1 MARIL
6 VQKYGGSSVADADRV
21 RRVAQRVRRSLGPD
35 RQVVVVVSALG
46 DSTDALLTLAGQVA
60 QNPSPREMD
69 MLLATGEQVSIAL
82 LAMALED
89 LGVPAIS
96 LTGAQAGI
104 HTDGRHRRASIL
116 RVDTRR
122 ILRELAR
129 GRVVVV
135 AGFQGRSRSETTT
148 LGRGGSDLTAVAL
161 AHALGAE
168 RCEICSDV
176 AGVYTA
182 DPRIVPEARKLAR
195 IGYEEMLELA
205 ALGAQVLQRGSVAYA
220 ERAGVRIEARSTFV
234 DEPGTIIEGSD
245 AAMASRRSHPITGLA
260 LSRHVA
266 RLAAVEIPDRPGVAA
281 SLFRA
286 VGDEGIDVDMI
297 VQSVGQD
304 GKNVIAFTV
313 DLDRAEAAQ
322 RVVAASARALGGRMA
337 GPPLPMALVS
347 AVGMGMRGAPA
358 LAADMFTALAGAGV
372 NIEGITTSE
381 IRISVLVAPEAADT
395 AMRALHKAFRL
406 EEPEPDAAAR
416 MDGATAR
423 EPAR

>member
-1 MARIL
+1 MSRII

-21 RRVAQRVRRSLGPD
+21 RRVAARVRASLAPD

-46 DSTDALLTLAGQVA
+46 DSTDALLSLAGQVA
-60 QNPSPREMD
+60 RNPSAREMD

-89 LGVPAIS
+89 LGVPAVS

-104 HTDGRHRRASIL
+104 HTNARHRSASIL

-122 ILRELAR
+122 VRRELDR

-135 AGFQGRSRSETTT
+135 AGFQGRSRAETTT

-182 DPRIVPEARKLAR
+182 DPRIVPEARKLPR

-220 ERAGVRIEARSTFV
+220 ERQGVRIEARSTFV

-245 AAMASRRSHPITGLA
+245 AAMASQRSHPVTGLA
-260 LSRHVA
+260 LSRHMA

-281 SLFRA
+281 AIFRA
-286 VGDEGIDVDMI
+286 LGDEGIGVDMI
-297 VQSVGQD
+297 VQSVGHD
-304 GKNVIAFTV
+304 GRNVIAFTV
-313 DLDRAEAAQ
+313 DLDQAERAQALVSE
-322 RVVAASARALGGRMA
+322 RASALGGRMA
-337 GPPLPMALVS
+337 GPPAAMARIS
-347 AVGMGMRGAPA
+347 AVGMGMRSAPS
-358 LAADMFTALAGAGV
+358 LAADMFSALARVGV

-381 IRISVLVAPEAADT
+381 IRISVLVAPEAAEI
-395 AMRALHKAFRL
+395 AMRALHRAFRL
-406 EEPEPDAAAR
+406 EEPEPDAEAAAAGPSR
-416 MDGATAR
+416 
-423 EPAR
+423 

>member
-1 MARIL
+1 MSRII

-21 RRVAQRVRRSLGPD
+21 RRVAARVRQSLGSD
-35 RQVVVVVSALG
+35 CHVVVVVSALG
-46 DSTDALLTLAGQVA
+46 DSTDALLDLAAKVA
-60 QNPSPREMD
+60 RNPSPREMD

-82 LAMALED
+82 LAMALAD
-89 LGVPAIS
+89 LGVPAVS

-104 HTDGRHRRASIL
+104 HTDSRHRRASIL

-122 ILRELAR
+122 ILRELER

-135 AGFQGRSRSETTT
+135 AGFQGRSRAETTT

-161 AHALGAE
+161 AHALDAE

-182 DPRIVPEARKLAR
+182 DPRIVPEARKLPY

-205 ALGAQVLQRGSVAYA
+205 ALGAQVLQRSSVAYA
-220 ERAGVRIEARSTFV
+220 ERHGVRIEARSTFV

-245 AAMASRRSHPITGLA
+245 HMSERRRSHPVTGLA

-281 SLFRA
+281 AIFRPL
-286 VGDEGIDVDMI
+286 GDEGIGVDMI
-297 VQSVGQD
+297 VQSVGHD

-313 DLDRAEAAQ
+313 DLDQAEAAQ
-322 RVVAASARALGGRMA
+322 RLVAAQAESLGGRMA
-337 GPPLPMALVS
+337 GPPVAMARIS

-358 LAADMFTALAGAGV
+358 LAADMFSALARAGV

-381 IRISVLVAPEAADT
+381 IRISVLVAPEAADA
-395 AMRALHKAFRL
+395 AMRALHRTFRL
-406 EEPEPDAAAR
+406 EEPDDDDVAAPAAPAAR
-416 MDGATAR
+416 AR
-423 EPAR
+423 L

>member
-1 MARIL
+1 MARII

-21 RRVAQRVRRSLGPD
+21 RRVAARVRAALAPD

-46 DSTDALLTLAGQVA
+46 DSTDALLALAGQVA
-60 QNPSPREMD
+60 RSPSPREMD

-89 LGVPAIS
+89 LGVPAVS

-104 HTDGRHRRASIL
+104 HTDARHRRANIL

-122 ILRELAR
+122 IRRELGR

-135 AGFQGRSRSETTT
+135 AGFQGRSRAETTT

-161 AHALGAE
+161 AHALEAE

-176 AGVYTA
+176 PGVYTA
-182 DPRIVPEARKLAR
+182 DPRIVPDAQKLAR

-220 ERAGVRIEARSTFV
+220 ERHGVRIEARSTFV

-245 AAMASRRSHPITGLA
+245 AVMLKRRSHPVTGLA

-281 SLFRA
+281 AIFR
-286 VGDEGIDVDMI
+286 VLGDEGIGVDMI
-297 VQSVGQD
+297 VQSVGHD
-304 GKNVIAFTV
+304 GRNVIAFTV
-313 DLDRAEAAQ
+313 DLDQAEAAQ
-322 RVVAASARALGGRMA
+322 RLVAARATALGGRMA
-337 GPPLPMALVS
+337 GPPVAMARIS

-358 LAADMFTALAGAGV
+358 LAADMFSALADVGV

-395 AMRALHKAFRL
+395 AMRALHRTFRL
-406 EEPEPDAAAR
+406 EESDADAVATPA
-416 MDGATAR
+416 GALAD
-423 EPAR
+423 PGA

>member
-1 MARIL
+1 MPRLI

-21 RRVAQRVRRSLGPD
+21 RRVAQRVRSSLAPD
-35 RQVVVVVSALG
+35 TQLVVVVSALG
-46 DSTDALLTLAGQVA
+46 DTTDALLSLAHQVA
-60 QNPSPREMD
+60 HDPPGREMD

-82 LAMALED
+82 LAMALWD
-89 LGVPAIS
+89 LGVPAVS

-104 HTDGRHRRASIL
+104 HTDARHRRASIV

-122 ILRELAR
+122 IRRELAR

-135 AGFQGRSRSETTT
+135 AGFQGRSRGETTT

-182 DPRIVPEARKLAR
+182 DPRIVPEARKLRR

-205 ALGAQVLQRGSVAYA
+205 ALGAQVLQRSSVAYA
-220 ERAGVRIEARSTFV
+220 ERHGVRIEARSTFV

-245 AAMASRRSHPITGLA
+245 AAVAHGRRPRPVTGLA

-281 SLFRA
+281 ALFR
-286 VGDEGIDVDMI
+286 VLGDEGIDVDMI

-313 DLDRAEAAQ
+313 DEEQGERAHRLVAP
-322 RVVAASARALGGRMA
+322 VAAGLGGRMA
-337 GPPLPMALVS
+337 GPPVPMAKVS

-358 LAADMFTALAGAGV
+358 LAAAMFEALARAKI

-381 IRISVLVAPEAADT
+381 IRISVLVAPDQADAAL
-395 AMRALHKAFRL
+395 RALHRAFRL
-406 EEPEPDAAAR
+406 DEADVDVEAEDAR
-416 MDGATAR
+416 V
-423 EPAR
+423 PS